1 MADENEDVV
10 FVPEPANSAQ
20 ALAQAQSD
28 AAELAEDIEQLHE
41 IKTDLQDLKQLTG
54 SNKAW
59 FLRGMLQGA
68 GAIIGSIAMLIFLGW
83 LLSILGVIPG
93 AAELSVYIQAYM
105 DKVGR

>member
-1 MADENEDVV
+1 MADEDQDVV
-10 FVPEPANSAQ
+10 FVPEPGTP
-20 ALAQAQSD
+20 QAQQTAAQD

-59 FLRGMLQGA
+59 FFRGILQGA
-68 GAIIGSIAMLIFLGW
+68 GAIIGSIAMLILLGW
-83 LLSILGVIPG
+83 ILSILGVIPG
-93 AAELSVYIQAYM
+93 ANELTDYIRAYM